1 MDHMDFA
8 KTESKITKERFMTL
22 MKAFLDKTSQWKHF
36 KGTKPTVG
44 KSGRVGLAQVDVS
57 SADMKVDEVKR
68 LMYNWRYNLQTA
80 VKQLA
85 EHYEKLDKLDKD
97 RENYEVYCRPWDG
110 MFALYEKPDA
120 KIKFSKDIEDNSF
133 ASGVMNRF
141 NHYATKPFNTFSGY
155 NKDVYR
161 GYAGLTLDEGITM
174 GDGNKDDYVDE
185 LLELEYYDLS
195 VLKANNLKVDSDKK
209 NIKKVMKNI

>member
-1 MDHMDFA
+1 
-8 KTESKITKERFMTL
+8 MTL

-36 KGTKPTVG
+36 KGTKPSVS

-85 EHYEKLDKLDKD
+85 EHYEKLIKLDKD
-97 RENYEVYCRPWDG
+97 YMNFEAYCRPWDG

-120 KIKFSKDIEDNSF
+120 TIKTAKDIEDNSM

-155 NKDVYR
+155 NKDVYKT
-161 GYAGLTLDEGITM
+161 YANLSMDEFITI
-174 GDGNKDDYVDE
+174 GNGNKDDYVDK

-195 VLKANNLKVDSDKK
+195 VLKENNLKVDSNKK
-209 NIKKVMKNI
+209 EIKKVMKVHLEKMDKESLYTTYENI